1 MSHAQAANRGHDQ
14 QGVLP
19 ELTPAARADETALSA
34 QPFPGRG
41 DSPLDR
47 RIVAF
52 YLVFHVALIG
62 VFVVPLST
70 PDVLIF
76 VASYALRMFGISA
89 GYHRY
94 FSHRSFKT
102 GRGFQLVLA
111 LLAMASWQRGVLW
124 WASTHRWHH
133 SQSDRPGDEHSPAQY
148 GLWRAHAGWLLYRRN
163 SRLKADLVRDLLRF
177 PELAF
182 LDRHY
187 HVVPMAWAFGT
198 LLVGGLPGLYWG
210 FVVSTLLLFH
220 VMGLGNSLAHWRGPR
235 RYNTPDNSRNSVLYS
250 LGTLGEFH
258 NNHHHDPSSA
268 NQRRAWW
275 ELDLIHLALKL
286 LSKTGLVWDLRLR
299 HGTRRGELRA

>member
-1 MSHAQAANRGHDQ
+1 VVGLDPPVAPQPVGQARG
-14 QGVLP
+14 
-19 ELTPAARADETALSA
+19 RAFA
-34 QPFPGRG
+34 
-41 DSPLDR
+41 
-47 RIVAF
+47 
-52 YLVFHVALIG
+52 
-62 VFVVPLST
+62 
-70 PDVLIF
+70 
-76 VASYALRMFGISA
+76 
-89 GYHRY
+89 
-94 FSHRSFKT
+94 
-102 GRGFQLVLA
+102 
-111 LLAMASWQRGVLW
+111 
-124 WASTHRWHH
+124 
-133 SQSDRPGDEHSPAQY
+133 AQY

-299 HGTRRGELRA
+299 HGTRRGSCVPEPRGGNFRRSLRDDEE